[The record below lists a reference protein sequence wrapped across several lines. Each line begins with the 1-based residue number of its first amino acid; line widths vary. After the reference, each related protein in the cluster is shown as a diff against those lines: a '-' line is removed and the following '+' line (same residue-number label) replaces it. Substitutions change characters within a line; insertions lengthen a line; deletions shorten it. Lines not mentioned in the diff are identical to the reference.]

1 MALIPLLDQLKL
13 QRKLRVVACAVSSP
27 AADSQTEIQIKRK
40 LRVVACA
47 VSSPAADSQT
57 EIQIKLQRKLRVV
70 ACAVSSPAVDSQTE
84 IQIKLQRKLR
94 VVACAVSSPAADSQ
108 TEIQIKL
115 QRKLRVVA
123 CAVSSPAVDSQTE
136 IQIKV
141 LCFIPSFSF
150 IYFGSLNVEQSRLCL
165 LCYRLSETQV
175 KTKFTLAVE
184 FFMDRSS
191 TWVQKKKFTEP
202 LGSILVSVS
211 RRHR

>member
-27 AADSQTEIQIKRK
+27 AADSQTEIQIKLQRK

-84 IQIKLQRKLR
+84 IQIKRKLR

-108 TEIQIKL
+108 TEIQIK
-115 QRKLRVVA
+115 RKLRVVA

>member
-27 AADSQTEIQIKRK
+27 AADSQTEIQIK
-40 LRVVACA
+40 
-47 VSSPAADSQT
+47 
-57 EIQIKLQRKLRVV
+57 RKLRVV

>member
-57 EIQIKLQRKLRVV
+57 EIQIK
-70 ACAVSSPAVDSQTE
+70 
-84 IQIKLQRKLR
+84 RKLR

>member
-13 QRKLRVVACAVSSP
+13 Q
-27 AADSQTEIQIKRK
+27 RK

-70 ACAVSSPAVDSQTE
+70 ACAVSSPAADSQTE

-108 TEIQIKL
+108 TEIQIK
-115 QRKLRVVA
+115 RKLRVVA

>member
-57 EIQIKLQRKLRVV
+57 EIQIK
-70 ACAVSSPAVDSQTE
+70 
-84 IQIKLQRKLR
+84 
-94 VVACAVSSPAADSQ
+94 
-108 TEIQIKL
+108 
-115 QRKLRVVA
+115 RKLRVVA

>member
-27 AADSQTEIQIKRK
+27 AADSQTEIQIKLQRK

-57 EIQIKLQRKLRVV
+57 EIQIKRKLRVV

>member
-57 EIQIKLQRKLRVV
+57 EIQIKRKLRVV

>member
-1 MALIPLLDQLKL
+1 MALIPLLDQLKLQRKLRVVACAVSSPAADSQTEIQIKL

-57 EIQIKLQRKLRVV
+57 EIQIK
-70 ACAVSSPAVDSQTE
+70 
-84 IQIKLQRKLR
+84 
-94 VVACAVSSPAADSQ
+94 
-108 TEIQIKL
+108 
-115 QRKLRVVA
+115 RKLRVVA

>member
-13 QRKLRVVACAVSSP
+13 Q
-27 AADSQTEIQIKRK
+27 RK

-70 ACAVSSPAVDSQTE
+70 ACAVSSPA
-84 IQIKLQRKLR
+84 
-94 VVACAVSSPAADSQ
+94 ADSQ
-108 TEIQIKL
+108 TEIQIK
-115 QRKLRVVA
+115 RKLRVVA

>member
-1 MALIPLLDQLKL
+1 MALIPLLDQLKLQRKLRVVACAVSSPAADSQTEIQIKL

-47 VSSPAADSQT
+47 VSSPA
-57 EIQIKLQRKLRVV
+57 
-70 ACAVSSPAVDSQTE
+70 VDSQTE
-84 IQIKLQRKLR
+84 IQIKRKLR

>member
-13 QRKLRVVACAVSSP
+13 Q
-27 AADSQTEIQIKRK
+27 RK

-70 ACAVSSPAVDSQTE
+70 ACAVSSPAADSQTE
-84 IQIKLQRKLR
+84 IQIKRKLR